1 MNTKAAVFLDVRRN
15 VGQVDRR
22 VFGGFLEHLGRAV
35 YDGIYDPGNPLSD
48 ESGFRLDVIEALKHM
63 RMPLVRYPGGSFVS
77 NYDWRDGMG
86 PKEQRPRRPDFA
98 WKTVESNQFGVDE
111 FIAWCRKVDTAP
123 FMVVN
128 LGTLR
133 AQDAAE
139 LVEYCNLPEGTFWAD
154 RRAADGHPKPH
165 AVPLWGL
172 GNEMDGFWQAGH
184 VPAEVYALRARQ
196 AAQLMKGLD
205 PGIELV
211 ASGSTVPFTPMPTYM
226 EWDRIVLEQCWD
238 QVDYISTHHYT
249 GDHAGD
255 TRRSLAEGVALDG
268 ILEDYAALL
277 RYVRA
282 VKKSSKSVYVAF
294 DEWNVW
300 YRTVGQER
308 AWGRNTTSL
317 FEESYDLKDA
327 LVVAQY
333 LSSFIRHA
341 DTVKIACLSE
351 IVNAISPVLTRPDR
365 VLLQTTYFPFV
376 LFSSHARGLSL
387 VPIVDAPLYEAGD
400 MGNVPLVDCAATC
413 AEEEKRGAVFLVNR
427 DLERGFMVEVN
438 WNGPPIAE
446 IIVVSVLSGYD
457 PCAANT
463 WESPDAVQPMPGAA
477 RVVDNTRILV
487 EAPAMSLT
495 VVEFSVRSRSG
506 D

>member
-1 MNTKAAVFLDVRRN
+1 MKVAVFLDIRRN
-15 VGQVDRR
+15 VGPVDRR

-63 RMPLVRYPGGSFVS
+63 RMPLVRYPGGNFVS
-77 NYDWRDGMG
+77 NYDWRDGIG
-86 PKEQRPRRPDFA
+86 PKEQCPPRPDSA
-98 WKTVESNQFGVDE
+98 WKVVESNQFGVDE
-111 FIAWCRKVDTAP
+111 FIEWCRRLDTEP
-123 FMVVN
+123 YMVVN

-133 AQDAAE
+133 AKDAAE
-139 LVEYCNLPEGTFWAD
+139 LVEYCNMPQGTIWAD
-154 RRAADGHPKPH
+154 RRAANGHPKPYG
-165 AVPLWGL
+165 VGLWGL

-184 VPAEVYALRARQ
+184 VPADVYALRARQ

-205 PGIELV
+205 PSIELV
-211 ASGSTVPFTPMPTYM
+211 VSGSTVPFTPLPTYM
-226 EWDRIVLEQCWD
+226 EWDRIVLEQCWEY
-238 QVDYISTHHYT
+238 VDYISTHHYT

-255 TRRSLAEGVALDG
+255 TRRFLAEGVAIDA

-282 VKKSSKSVYVAF
+282 VKKSRKSVYVAF

-308 AWGRNTTSL
+308 PWGRDTTAL

-351 IVNAISPVLTRPDR
+351 IVNALSPVLTRPDR
-365 VLLQTTYFPFV
+365 VPLQTTYFPFV

-387 VPIVDAPLYEAGD
+387 VPVVDGPVYKAGD
-400 MGNVPLVDCAATC
+400 MGNVPLVDCAATY
-413 AEEEKRGAVFLVNR
+413 AKEEQGGAVFIINR
-427 DLERGFMVEVN
+427 DLERHAMVEVN
-438 WNGPPIAE
+438 WHGPAIAE
-446 IIVVSVLSGYD
+446 ITAASVISGDD
-457 PCAANT
+457 PCISNT
-463 WESPDAVQPMPGAA
+463 WEHPDAVRPMPGAV
-477 RVVDNTRILV
+477 RKVDEAKIVV
-487 EAPAMSLT
+487 EAPAMSLI
-495 VVEFSVRSRSG
+495 VAEFSVRSKSG
-506 D
+506 G